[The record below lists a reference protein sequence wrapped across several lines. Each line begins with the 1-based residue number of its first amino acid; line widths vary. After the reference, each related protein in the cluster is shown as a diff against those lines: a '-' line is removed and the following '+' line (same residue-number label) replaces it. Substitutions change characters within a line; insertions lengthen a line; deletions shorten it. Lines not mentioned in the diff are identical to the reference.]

1 MGKVLIIFSVF
12 DFGPESDFMLYIL
25 DYLSLSLPSTLDESS
40 SYSFTTNFEGFA
52 SSLFLNVKEP

>member
-12 DFGPESDFMLYIL
+12 DFGTESDFMLYIL

-40 SYSFTTNFEGFA
+40 S
-52 SSLFLNVKEP
+52 